1 MKLNTL
7 NTMKLKTLSTLPA
20 LLLAATLGMPGA
32 SAANKSTPAPSVALT
47 EAGQKLETEYA
58 GKLASL
64 KTAITAAV
72 PTINPADKAA
82 YEEARKQELEA
93 KAKLEE
99 AQKNMGQVG
108 GCQALVGHAT
118 GKWIGG
124 AQKGIAEAKAKL
136 EKAGTDAEREA
147 AKTELARW
155 EKNLADGE
163 AELKVRQAKLDK
175 ALAEQP
181 KHEKA
186 LKEAEGN
193 LAAAEAATMKCVE
206 KLGLKTL
213 LSGSNLDAKLTTFV
227 VLMEATPNGLAAFA
241 QQGAAQKQLID
252 ELLANDA
259 LRLQILVADG
269 ANGGQYGRAMEI
281 YRDIRKASDKCK
293 EGVLQRLALAVAL
306 EHAVPVQRPGAD
318 PKKDAP
324 TPIDP
329 VQRYRYY
336 EKAFLAGELDPA
348 FKDLTVWDLRMVVN
362 GDEPDEILTWGREM
376 LRNYRPDQTTAS
388 DYRWRYVDIVRS
400 DVKYGSGDNQFD
412 EPELHSFQNILKNG
426 GVCGRR
432 AFIGRFI
439 LRAFGIPT
447 TARPQR
453 GHAALVHWTPDG
465 WVPCLGADWGS
476 GWTST
481 RYNSDLNFLANT
493 QARATGEPFLQVKRA
508 QWIGDAM
515 GEPRVFGFVSG
526 NPGSWYGV
534 SLYTQRA
541 IIQAAKAKTLEAVGK
556 DIAEANVTKEKIEIA
571 KVTLT
576 EEDRKIHTDAK
587 GSIII
592 PAAATSQPTESN
604 DAIVF
609 MDSVLGGKQ
618 LHYSRSGSGAVFNY
632 TIDAPTAGKY
642 ALTARVVTPS
652 WHQSLMLTAND
663 AKEPVE
669 IPLPFTVGKWGTTAP
684 GTIELKKGT
693 NVLSITRKSEGSEK
707 GFSIR
712 DFTLTPVSK

>member
-1 MKLNTL
+1 MNTIKT
-7 NTMKLKTLSTLPA
+7 NTRSTLSI
-20 LLLAATLGMPGA
+20 LLLAAALGLSGA
-32 SAANKSTPAPSVALT
+32 WAAAKDNPAPSVTLT
-47 EAGQKLETEYA
+47 EVGQKLETEYA

-64 KTAITAAV
+64 KSAITAAL
-72 PTINPADKAA
+72 PKINPGDLAA
-82 YEEARKQELEA
+82 YEAARENELQA

-99 AQKNMGQVG
+99 ARKNMGAVAG
-108 GCQALVGHAT
+108 GQALVAHAK

-124 AQKGIAEAKAKL
+124 AQKGIAESKAKL
-136 EKAGTDAEREA
+136 EKAATDAEREA
-147 AKTELARW
+147 AKKELAEW
-155 EKNLADGE
+155 EKNLAEGE
-163 AELKVRQAKLDK
+163 AALKERQAQLDK

-186 LKEAEGN
+186 LKEAEAA
-193 LAAAEAATMKCVE
+193 LSAAEAATMVAIE
-206 KLGLKTL
+206 KIGLKDL
-213 LSGSNLDAKLTTFV
+213 LSSDKLDAKLTAFV
-227 VLMEATPNGLAAFA
+227 MLMEATPNGLAAFA

-252 ELLANDA
+252 ELFSDDA
-259 LRLQILVADG
+259 LRMQILVADG
-269 ANGGQYGRAMEI
+269 ASGNQIGRALEI
-281 YRDIRKASDKCK
+281 YRDIRKASPKAK

-306 EHAVPVQRPGAD
+306 VHAVPVKQTNAVA
-318 PKKDAP
+318 KTDAP
-324 TPIDP
+324 ATVDP
-329 VQRYRYY
+329 VNRYLHF

-348 FKDLTVWDLRMVVN
+348 FKDLTVWDLRMVVD
-362 GDEPDEILTWGREM
+362 GEEPDEILTWGREM
-376 LRNYRPDQTTAS
+376 LRNYRPDQVTKP
-388 DYRWRYVDIVRS
+388 DYAWRYVELVRS
-400 DVKYGSGDNQFD
+400 DVRYGSQDNGFD
-412 EPELHSFQNILKNG
+412 EPGLHFFQNILKNG

-465 WVPCLGADWGS
+465 WVPCLGAGWGS
-476 GWTST
+476 GWTPT
-481 RYNSDLNFLANT
+481 RYNKDLDFLANT
-493 QARATGEPFLQVKRA
+493 QARAAGDAILPVKRA
-508 QWIGDAM
+508 QWIGDVI

-526 NPGSWYGV
+526 NPGFWYGI

-541 IIQAAKAKTLEAVGK
+541 IIQAANAKTLDAVGK

-576 EEDRKIHTDAK
+576 EEDKKIHTGSK
-587 GSIII
+587 GAIII
-592 PAAATSQPTESN
+592 PAAATSEPTESTG
-604 DAIVF
+604 AILF

-618 LHYSRSGSGAVFNY
+618 LHYSRVAENAVFAY
-632 TIDAPTAGKY
+632 TFDAPAAGKY

-663 AKEPVE
+663 AKEAVE
-669 IPLPFTVGKWGTTAP
+669 IPLPFTVGMWDTTAP
-684 GTIELKKGT
+684 VTIELKKGQ
-693 NVLSITRKSEGSEK
+693 NVLRFTRKSEGNEK